1 MVYMFANKNKT
12 SILDWIPLAVL
23 LYLLLPYVYACVYT
37 QDTSPVDTIENTSN
51 LLSQIDFSRPLT
63 PAVEHTWYNYMAGK
77 DPSYN
82 TWAQFFT

>member
-1 MVYMFANKNKT
+1 MSNEKKKT
-12 SILDWIPLAVL
+12 NILDWIPLAVL
-23 LYLLLPYVYACVYT
+23 LYLLYPYAIDCVYS
-37 QDTSPVDTIENTSN
+37 QDISPAENASN